1 MKSNAMPFFFSQ
13 HATIILAALV
23 LSCRFLSGATQTL
36 VATGSV
42 WKYLDNGANLGTAWR
57 TNTFNDAAWA
67 SGPAPLGYGEMNVG
81 VWPRTTN
88 SFGPDANNKY
98 ITTYYRG
105 AFSVTNAGA
114 IKALWLRLLRDDGAV
129 VYLNGVEVFRSNMPT
144 GAVNYLTL
152 ATNSVSGTEETN
164 FVGAWVSSTLL
175 REGSNLLAVEVHQA
189 AVNSSDL
196 AFDLA
201 LVEVPSARERW
212 KTMKYGFFTHYV
224 WDGSGNVTKLPDGS
238 APPSIDYVADHFDAA
253 KFANDLQSMGVEY
266 VIFTAWHANFF
277 PLFNSAAVTRA
288 LGFQRNSTRDMIGDM
303 INAVTAKGIRVLL
316 YTHPNQP
323 VLYDYTQHN
332 NMLND
337 IYAEMMDRYGE
348 KLDGFYFD
356 ENDPGGNQQSMVDYP
371 RLERTIRSRNPEAV
385 MIQNFYGNIY
395 ACDSGVGES
404 GPATADFSSNI
415 AWATPSGYAQVMS
428 ATWSAQVPTNQYA
441 ATRSAAG
448 IFRGAALAAGSNVE
462 GGGWFWAAGPFPGGL
477 WEQGV
482 LETMQQ
488 VGAYIAP
495 VAASIK
501 NTYPSTSWP
510 TSGGTGIGSLAWGVA
525 TRSTDD
531 TREYIHVLTPPSGR
545 TLTLPAPADGK
556 LFGAARLLASG
567 AAVSLIQTS
576 NSVELTLTGT
586 NNWDALDTV
595 IQLDVLAA
603 GGAGLV
609 NNSHPSVRYDG
620 ASWAW
625 QTNRGLGEFQNDVHA
640 AMTDGDSFTFYFD
653 GTDVEFITSRATDRG
668 LVDIYVDGVF
678 QMSVNLALASTNRAT
693 VFAKAGLARG
703 AHTLKGVKRGGA
715 VLMVDAF
722 KVTESLNDNDTD
734 VVSYGKMATFNNT
747 DTASNAVG
755 YISYTG
761 NWSWQARDGGEYNS
775 DIQWTAGNGDYFTIT
790 FYGIGVQFVG
800 NGLGVIDFYLDYQ
813 FVKTVNMN
821 ASGNHP
827 GVIGFDTSSLSLG
840 WHQLKGVKTG
850 GPYAQVDAYR
860 VYSPASSQW
869 SYLPARG
876 AGDMQNDLHR
886 TAANEDYVRVN
897 FTGTGVDFIAEHTI
911 NNGTVQISLDDQV
924 IRNVNQYRGTTL
936 AQATTVNLTSLA
948 AGPHTLL
955 AVKKRGGAMSADAFR
970 VYPTATTPASV
981 PLVATG
987 SVWKYLDT
995 GTNPGS
1001 VWRSNSFNDSAWPSG
1016 PAMLGYG
1023 DANGIWP
1030 RTTNSFGPDANNKY
1044 ITTYYRHAFTVANAV
1059 SISGLTLRVQ
1069 RDDGAITYLNGAE
1082 IYRSNMPT
1090 GVVNSLTL
1098 AASSVTGADESMFFG
1113 TNISPFFLRTGT
1125 NVLAV
1130 EVHQSATN
1138 STDLAFDLELVA
1150 TKSFETV
1157 FLPSGSAWRY
1167 NDTGA
1172 NLDTAWRE
1180 TNYNDSAWPSGN
1192 AQFGFGD
1199 GDEAT
1204 VIASNRQVTTY
1215 FRLWVNIPNPDDYAF
1230 TLSLLRDDG
1239 AVVYLNGA
1247 EVFRSNMPTGAVNY
1261 LTLAAS
1267 SALPADETTTFY
1279 SAALAASQF
1288 VPGWNLLAVEVHQ
1301 SATNSSDLSF
1311 DLVLSATPAPLVPKL
1326 SIASAGPTL
1335 TFAWPDWAGA
1345 FALYAAT
1352 NLAAPIIWLRATNEP
1367 MWLSKQWNV
1376 RLPAGTN
1383 RQQYFHL
1390 QTP

>member
-1 MKSNAMPFFFSQ
+1 MNLLRHSLLFLAIIVSAYRTE
-13 HATIILAALV
+13 AT
-23 LSCRFLSGATQTL
+23 TTL
-36 VATGSV
+36 VPAGSA
-42 WKYLDNGANLGTAWR
+42 WKYLDNGANQGTAWR
-57 TNTFNDAAWA
+57 TNLFNDSGWA
-67 SGPAPLGYGEMNVG
+67 SGLAPLGYGEMNVG

-88 SFGPDANNKY
+88 NYGPDPNNKY
-98 ITTYYRG
+98 ITTYYRRT
-105 AFSVTNAGA
+105 FSVTNAAA
-114 IKALWLRLLRDDGAV
+114 IKALRLHLLRDDGAMV
-129 VYLNGVEVFRSNMPT
+129 FLNGVEVFRSNMPL

-152 ATNSVSGTEETN
+152 ATNTVSGVDETN
-164 FVGAWVSSTLL
+164 FFSAWVEASLL

-189 AVNSSDL
+189 AANSSDL

-224 WDGSGNVTKLPDGS
+224 WDGSGGVTKLPDGS
-238 APPSIDYVADHFDAA
+238 APPSIDYVADNFDAA

-266 VIFTAWHANFF
+266 VVFTAWHANFF

-288 LGFQRNSTRDMIGDM
+288 LGFQRNSNRDMIGDM

-395 ACDSGVGES
+395 SCDSGVGES

-482 LETMQQ
+482 LETMQR

-501 NTYPSTSWP
+501 NTYASTSWP
-510 TSGGTGIGSLAWGVA
+510 TPDGIGIGALDWGVA

-545 TLTLPAPADGK
+545 TLTLPAAVDGK

-567 AAVSLIQTS
+567 AVVSLNQTS

-595 IQLDVLAA
+595 IQLDVLAV
-603 GGAGLV
+603 GGADLV
-609 NNSHPSVRYDG
+609 NDSHPSVRYDG

-640 AMTDGDSFTFYFD
+640 ATADGDSFTFYFD

-668 LVDIYVDGVF
+668 LVDLYVDGVF
-678 QMSVNLALASTNRAT
+678 QMSVNLALTPTNRAT
-693 VFAKAGLARG
+693 MFTKAGLARG
-703 AHTLKGVKRGGA
+703 AHTLKGVKRSGA
-715 VLMVDAF
+715 VLTVDAF
-722 KVTESLNDNDTD
+722 KVTELLNDNDTD
-734 VVSYGKMATFNNT
+734 AVSYGKMVTFNNT

-775 DIQWTAGNGDYFTIT
+775 DIQWTAANGDYFTIT

-800 NGLGVIDFYLDYQ
+800 NGLGVLDFYLDGQ

-840 WHQLKGVKTG
+840 WHQLRGVKTG

-876 AGDMQNDLHR
+876 AGDVQNDLHR

-911 NNGTVQISLDDQV
+911 NNSTVQISLDDQV

-936 AQATTVNLTSLA
+936 AQATTVNLTSLS

-970 VYPTATTPASV
+970 VYQTATTPASV
-981 PLVATG
+981 ALVATG

-995 GTNPGS
+995 GANPS
-1001 VWRSNSFNDSAWPSG
+1001 PAWRSNSFNDAAWPSG

-1030 RTTNSFGPDANNKY
+1030 RTTNSFGPDASNKY
-1044 ITTYYRHAFTVANAV
+1044 ITTYYRHVFIVPNAA

-1069 RDDGAITYLNGAE
+1069 RDDGAVVYLNGAE
-1082 IYRSNMPT
+1082 IFRSNMPT

-1098 AASSVTGADESMFFG
+1098 AVSSVTGADESTFYG
-1113 TNISPFFLRTGT
+1113 TNISPFFLRTDT

-1150 TKSFETV
+1150 TKSSETV
-1157 FLPSGSAWRY
+1157 FLLSGSAWRY

-1172 NLDTAWRE
+1172 SLATSWRE
-1180 TNYNDSAWPSGN
+1180 TNYNDSAWPAGN
-1192 AQFGFGD
+1192 AQLGFGD

-1215 FRLWVNIPNPDDYAF
+1215 FRRWVQIPNPADYTF

-1239 AVVYLNGA
+1239 AVVYVNGA

-1267 SALPADETTTFY
+1267 SALPADEATTFY
-1279 SAALAASQF
+1279 STALAASQF
-1288 VPGWNLLAVEVHQ
+1288 VPGWNLLATEVHQ
-1301 SATNSSDLSF
+1301 SAANSSDLSF
-1311 DLVLSATPAPLVPKL
+1311 DLVLGATPPLQAPTLSISPSGPKL
-1326 SIASAGPTL
+1326 NFI
-1335 TFAWPDWAGA
+1335 WPEWAGG
-1345 FALYAAT
+1345 FALHSAT
-1352 NLAAPIIWLRATNEP
+1352 NLTPPAAWTRATNEP
-1367 MWLSKQWNV
+1367 ILSNGVWLV
-1376 RLPAGTN
+1376 PLPAATN
-1383 RQQYFHL
+1383 SQHFYRL
-1390 QTP
+1390 QTQ